1 MSWDLQDVL
10 VRPFSTDIR
19 SPPSP
24 HQSPFQQLAVV
35 RNQHAS
41 TSSPTPQNL
50 TIQDR
55 NIIYAI
61 SCSQCHVM
69 YVGDTKH
76 TILTRLKPH

>member
-1 MSWDLQDVL
+1 M
-10 VRPFSTDIR
+10 RPFSTDIR
-19 SPPSP
+19 GAPSP
-24 HQSPFQQLAVV
+24 HQSHFQQLAVV

-50 TIQDR
+50 TILDR
-55 NIIYAI
+55 NIFYAI
-61 SCSQCHVM
+61 SCSQCHVI